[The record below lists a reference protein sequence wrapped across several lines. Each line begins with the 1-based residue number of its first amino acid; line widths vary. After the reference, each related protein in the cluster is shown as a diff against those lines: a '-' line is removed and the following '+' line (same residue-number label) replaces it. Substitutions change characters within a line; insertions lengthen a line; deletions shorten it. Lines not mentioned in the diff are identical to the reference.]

1 MARTGGGFGGD
12 GPLPPPPKLRIRS
25 SRRSA
30 PRKPAG
36 PVARTFAVFGLVL
49 MFALGVYWLV
59 AGAVSLTYR
68 AGWAGTPGA
77 VRSVVCFDVGSG
89 RNSSLQCFGDFTS
102 TDGRVVLH
110 DTDIEGD
117 NDFSV
122 LRTYPAA
129 LHADGSTVSVVGTK
143 DVAYILCGMLFA
155 LLAVELFGCFGALVV
170 LTAVRRRA
178 GRPVQPSKR
187 AGRVLLWTVG
197 VTAVLGVAAGIV
209 GAAAGS

>member
-1 MARTGGGFGGD
+1 
-12 GPLPPPPKLRIRS
+12 
-25 SRRSA
+25 
-30 PRKPAG
+30 
-36 PVARTFAVFGLVL
+36 VFGFVL

-68 AGWAGTPGA
+68 AGWAGTPGV

-89 RNSSLQCFGDFTS
+89 RNTSLQCLGDFTS

-110 DTDIEGD
+110 ETEIEGD

-155 LLAVELFGCFGALVV
+155 VFVIELFGFIGVAVV
-170 LTAVRRRA
+170 VRAVR
-178 GRPVQPSKR
+178 KR
-187 AGRVLLWTVG
+187 AGKPLQELKRTGRILMWTVG
-197 VTAVLGVAAGIV
+197 TTVVLGAAAGIV